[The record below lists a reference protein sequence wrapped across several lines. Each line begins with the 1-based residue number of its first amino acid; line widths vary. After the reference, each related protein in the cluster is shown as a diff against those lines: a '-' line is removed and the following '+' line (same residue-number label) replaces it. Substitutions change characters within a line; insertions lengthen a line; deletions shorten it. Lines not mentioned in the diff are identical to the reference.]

1 MKILNKEKSFDTQ
14 KCIWMSNGLLDYK
27 LCDRNF
33 DCENCKL
40 DIAMRNAAPSD
51 LQEKTENGVRSMEPE
66 FYIQHLLHR
75 LSDVNYSQNFLSL
88 KNQILARN
96 VFDSSYYFGLSPL
109 VNLLIDKD
117 SQIDLINNNQNIYA
131 GDELLCISGNWGRI
145 FIDSPITFRMLGK
158 INDSK
163 ITKNNWFCLA
173 EIEEQDIK
181 DSLLTEHS
189 FKRVKYEIARLL
201 KQRDLS
207 SIVGHTMNDGGTY
220 LNRIS
225 DILGMDDFQVIL
237 KKLFPESKI

>member
-1 MKILNKEKSFDTQ
+1 MKNLNKDRSFETQ

-33 DCENCKL
+33 NCENCSL
-40 DIAMRNAAPSD
+40 DIAMRNAATSD
-51 LQEKTENGVRSMEPE
+51 VLEKPDSGIRSMEPE

-75 LSDVNYSQNFLSL
+75 LSDVDYSPNFLNM

-96 VFDSSYYFGLSPL
+96 VFSSSYYLGLTPL

-117 SQIDLINNNQNIYA
+117 SQIDQVNNNQNINA

-145 FIDSPITFRMLGK
+145 LIDSPIAFRMLGK

-173 EIEEQDIK
+173 EIDEQDIK
-181 DSLLTEHS
+181 ESVLTEHS
-189 FKRVKYEIARLL
+189 FKSVKFEIARIL

-225 DILGMDDFQVIL
+225 DILGMEDFQVIL
-237 KKLFPESKI
+237 KKLFPDSKI